1 MIPGV
6 IAYVLASWCVAH
18 LPFLPDLPGAYILLP
33 IAVFGVL
40 HRRCLVLCMFC
51 LGGLS
56 AYLYTTALTARVLPP
71 HLEAQDLQVQG
82 MVTELPRVQDN
93 ITRFRFRLK
102 TSGEGAP
109 RGDVLLSWYHPEVEL
124 IPGQIWQL
132 TVRLNRPTGSVNFSL
147 FDYEAWLF
155 TQRISARGYV
165 RTSQPQQLLGQAGFS
180 IHKLRYRIRET
191 SRKYIQTHAH
201 LGLFNALAIGDTS
214 DMSADD
220 WSLLEKTGTTHL
232 LVISGLHIGLIAMLA
247 YGLLRRLVPGFY
259 TPISLTILVAASY
272 GVLAGWGLPVQRAFI
287 MLSIVLFAFCCA
299 RKVAPG
305 YQFFMALLF
314 VLLADPLATLSNGF
328 WLSFGAVFFLIL
340 GLGGRR
346 QVAGQGLS
354 VAATTQSLSGR
365 AMQQLRAGTASII
378 AFIITACRA
387 QWVVYVGMASLLAIL
402 LHQMPVLSFL
412 VNLLAIPWVGLVL
425 VPSILLSLCL
435 LFIYAPLGEVLLG
448 LPLAALELLTNLLSY
463 FAQLETVYYFNALSL
478 PFAVLACLGSLLL
491 LLPRGLIPR
500 WLGVITLFILTPD
513 RGQLQEG
520 ELALTFLDVGQ
531 GLGVLAETKTSVLV
545 YDTGASFGT
554 RFSNARQVV
563 LPTLR
568 LSGRKRINHFI
579 LSHPD
584 NDHAGGMEDV
594 LSGIAVERIMLNE
607 QTEASAPLVDALPCQ
622 AEWQTDAVR
631 FKVFTAGNAMT
642 SSNDL
647 SCLVLIEAAGHRV
660 LLTGDIEARAELALL
675 ELPLAPI
682 SVMSSPHHGSDTS
695 SSPAF
700 LNHVQPET
708 VVIST
713 GYHNRFAHPSERVLE
728 RYRHRQVNVYDT
740 AEDGAVRFLFTK
752 QGLEVESARAARPA
766 IWRRK

>member
-18 LPFLPDLPGAYILLP
+18 LPFLPSLPAAYIVLP

-40 HRRCLVLCMFC
+40 HHRCVVLSMFC

-56 AYLYTTALTARVLPP
+56 AYLYTTELTARVLPQ
-71 HLEAQDLQVQG
+71 HLESQDLLVQG
-82 MVTELPRVQDN
+82 RVVELPRVQDN
-93 ITRFRFRLK
+93 IARFRFRLQ
-102 TSGEGAP
+102 TPGEGAP
-109 RGDVLLSWYHPEVEL
+109 RGDVLLSWYHPEVEI

-155 TQRISARGYV
+155 TQRVSARGYV

-180 IHKLRYRIRET
+180 IHRLRYRIRET
-191 SRKYIQTHAH
+191 SRKFIQTNEH

-220 WSLLEKTGTTHL
+220 WSLLGRTGTTHL

-247 YGLLRRLVPGFY
+247 YALLRRLVPGFY
-259 TPISLTILVAASY
+259 TSIGLTILVAATY
-272 GVLAGWGLPVQRAFI
+272 GLLAGWGLPVQRAFI

-299 RKVAPG
+299 RRVAPG
-305 YQFFMALLF
+305 YQFFVALLL

-328 WLSFGAVFFLIL
+328 WLSFGAVFFLFL

-346 QVAGQGLS
+346 QVAKQAPQG
-354 VAATTQSLSGR
+354 VATQSLSGR
-365 AMQQLRAGTASII
+365 AVQRMRAVAASII
-378 AFIITACRA
+378 AYTSTACRA

-402 LHQMPVLSFL
+402 LHQMPLLSFL

-425 VPSILLSLCL
+425 VPSILMSLCL
-435 LFIYAPLGEVLLG
+435 LFIYAPLGEVFLG
-448 LPLAALELLTNLLSY
+448 LPLAALEVLTDLLSY
-463 FAQLETVYYFNALSL
+463 FAQLETVFYFNALSL
-478 PFAVLACLGSLLL
+478 PFAMLACLGSLLL

-513 RGQLQEG
+513 RGQLQDG

-531 GLGVLAETKTSVLV
+531 GLGVIAETKTSVLL

-554 RFSNARQVV
+554 RFSNAKQVV

-584 NDHAGGMEDV
+584 NDHAGGMGDV
-594 LSGIAVERIMLNE
+594 LSGIAVDRIMLNNH
-607 QTEASAPLVDALPCQ
+607 TKAAGALVDALPCQ
-622 AEWQTDAVR
+622 DEWQTDAVL
-631 FKVFTAGNAMT
+631 FKVFTVGNAV
-642 SSNDL
+642 SSNNDL

-660 LLTGDIEARAELALL
+660 LLTGDIESRAELALL
-675 ELPLAPI
+675 DLQLSPI

-713 GYHNRFAHPSERVLE
+713 GYRNRFAHPSEKVLA
-728 RYRHRQVNVYDT
+728 RYRHRQLNVFDT
-740 AEDGAVRFLFTK
+740 AEDGAVRFLFTR

-766 IWRRK
+766 IWRRE